1 MRMKFAAAVAVIG
14 VGFAGAAVGMDSN
27 MSKEGDMPDPIPARQ
42 EIMKENGAA
51 MKAASGMAKGETPYD
66 EAEAAGAMAII
77 KDNMEEFPTLF
88 PDDSMEGG
96 KTRALAAIWENKAD
110 FDAHAAKLAED
121 AAAAEQAAAQG
132 QEAFAAALGQVGS
145 NCGGCHET
153 YRAAKS

>member
-1 MRMKFAAAVAVIG
+1 MTIAAAIATIG
-14 VGFAGAAVGMDSN
+14 LGFTGAAIGMDSN
-27 MSKEGDMPDPIPARQ
+27 MAKEGDMSDPIPARQ

-51 MKAASGMAKGETPYD
+51 MKAASAMAKGEAPYN
-66 EAEAAGAMAII
+66 ETEAAGAMAII

-88 PDDSMEGG
+88 PEDSKEGG
-96 KTRALAAIWENKAD
+96 DTRALPAIWENKAD
-110 FDAHAAKLAED
+110 FEAKAAKLAQD

-153 YRAAKS
+153 YRAPST